1 MKAIIEIRRKWRT
14 TLNFS
19 WTRTFSK
26 GEGGGSY
33 RRLTTMIWLT
43 YAILVV
49 APLYYPFEE
58 MMIDLF

>member
-26 GEGGGSY
+26 GERGGGIIPPPNHYDMAYIRYLSGC
-33 RRLTTMIWLT
+33 
-43 YAILVV
+43 ASILS
-49 APLYYPFEE
+49 FGR
-58 MMIDLF
+58 DDD